1 MAFHDPPDWNTRDGN
16 DDMEKIIRRDLYIQ
30 RLLSEFFM
38 TNKWSEAQRLVEKNP
53 ELLSQEAFSKLDL
66 YTLSAQERRD
76 VEELGMIEEH
86 RSVLTRCLEIGI
98 AAAFREV
105 ITGQRWD

>member
-1 MAFHDPPDWNTRDGN
+1 MAFHDPPDWNTRDG
-16 DDMEKIIRRDLYIQ
+16 DDMEKIIRRDLYIE
-30 RLLSEFFM
+30 RLLGEFF
-38 TNKWSEAQRLVEKNP
+38 TANTWSESQRLVERNP
-53 ELLSQEAFSKLDL
+53 ELLSQQVFTKLDL

-76 VEELGMIEEH
+76 VEAIGVIEEH
-86 RSVLTRCLEIGI
+86 RSVLKRCLEIGI